1 MEKKNTS
8 LIVFIVIL
16 SLLVLGL
23 GGFITYD
30 KVFKEKDN
38 KNNNDNENN
47 NVKVELKEMKDVQ
60 IVNGDDVNVL
70 VDTLGN
76 AYVLMP
82 KKPNIDDN
90 NYDAKIMKSN
100 LLQFEKNSTKYN
112 INGYVNSNNEN
123 TITGYKLNVSNVL
136 SVYNLGHHFIFL
148 KKDGTLSYFYDDIAS
163 EEFLKL
169 KNISNVKDAVSV
181 SGSNFL
187 YSPYAITKDGTEISL
202 KDYIK

>member
-82 KKPNIDDN
+82 KKTNVDDN
-90 NYDAKIMKSN
+90 NYNAKVIKSN

-112 INGYVNSNNEN
+112 ISGYVNSNNEN

-136 SVYNLGHHFIFL
+136 SVYNSSHHFIFL

>member
-30 KVFKEKDN
+30 KVFKEKNN

-47 NVKVELKEMKDVQ
+47 NVKVELKEMKNVQ

-90 NYDAKIMKSN
+90 NYDAKVIKSN
-100 LLQFEKNSTKYN
+100 LLQFEKNSMKYN

-136 SVYNLGHHFIFL
+136 SVYNSGHHFIFL